1 MGAAGRA
8 AVTGVFGFSGSFI
21 ARRLL
26 EGGYDVVTLTSSAR
40 RTSPLQGEVRAL
52 PFDFARPEN
61 MARALEGVEVF
72 YNTYWTRL
80 NGGETTHDEAVRNS
94 LALFKAARL
103 AGVRR
108 VVHVSV
114 AGAGAAPR
122 LSYYRA
128 KREVEEGLAASGL
141 SYAIVRPAMLFGPGG
156 VLVNNIAW
164 TLRKFPLFAVFGD
177 GAYRLRPVY
186 VGDLAAQM
194 LELGRGEDNAE
205 VYALGPETFTYREFA
220 RVIGRAIGRPR
231 PLLRLPLWAGLPG
244 AWLVGRLHGDVFV
257 SRDELTALMSGLLD
271 VPGEPPTGETL
282 FSVWLRENASN
293 LGVAYISEAGRRK
306 DKTRAY

>member
-1 MGAAGRA
+1 MGRA
-8 AVTGVFGFSGSFI
+8 AVTGAFGFSGSFI

-26 EGGYDVVTLTSSAR
+26 DEGHELLTLTSSVR
-40 RTSPLQGEVRAL
+40 RRGPLQGLVRAL
-52 PFDFARPEN
+52 PFDFAHPEN
-61 MARALEGVEVF
+61 MARALEGVDVF

-80 NGGETTHDEAVRNS
+80 DGGETTHDEAVRNS
-94 LALFKAARL
+94 LALFEAARL

-108 VVHVSV
+108 VVHISV
-114 AGAGAAPR
+114 AGAGAAPS

-164 TLRKFPLFAVFGD
+164 TLRKFPIFAVFGD
-177 GAYRLRPVY
+177 GEYRLRPVY
-186 VGDLAAQM
+186 VGDLAGQM
-194 LELGRGEDNAE
+194 LELGRGTDNAE
-205 VYALGPETFTYREFA
+205 AYALGPETFTYRDFA
-220 RVIGRAIGRPR
+220 RLIGQAIGRPR

-244 AWLVGRLHGDVFV
+244 AWLVGKLHGDVFV
-257 SRDELTALMSGLLD
+257 SRDELTALMGGLLD
-271 VPGEPPTGETL
+271 VPSEAPSGTTL
-282 FSVWLRENASN
+282 FSEWLRENASE